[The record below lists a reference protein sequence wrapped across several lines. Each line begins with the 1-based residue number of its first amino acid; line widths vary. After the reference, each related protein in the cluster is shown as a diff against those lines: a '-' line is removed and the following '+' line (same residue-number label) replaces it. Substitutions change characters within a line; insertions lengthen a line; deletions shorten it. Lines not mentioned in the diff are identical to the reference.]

1 MLTVIMAGGKGTR
14 ISSIANDI
22 PKPMIDLCGKPILER
37 QMECLKKQGI
47 NEIVLVIGHLGDKII
62 EHFGD
67 GSSLGIK
74 LTYVKEEE
82 PLGTAGGLYH
92 IKDLYGPQRSGAP
105 ILLIN
110 GDIVFDIDIERF
122 CKFHKEKK
130 SDITLFTHPN
140 NHPYDSALIVTD
152 QEGKIIEWINKE
164 DARYDYKNRVNAGIH
179 LLESQILKDIWNL
192 GAPIKLDLD
201 RDVIKK
207 GINDKSLSAYAYDSP
222 EYVKDMG
229 TPDRYVQVCKD
240 FLSGI
245 VEKKN
250 LFKKQKAIFFDRDGT
265 INVHSGG
272 IHFITKSEE
281 MALIPGVAEAV
292 SKVNESG
299 YLAIVVTNQPVIAR
313 GDCTFED
320 LESIHNRMERLLGEK
335 GAYFDDIIFCPH
347 HPDKGFE
354 GERPEYKIDCEC
366 RKPKPGMIFRM
377 AEKYNIDLSQS
388 FMIGDDKRD
397 MQAGKAAGCRTC
409 YINANCFDID
419 RELWDYCTDS
429 LLDAVKWINGEER
442 I

>member
-22 PKPMIDLCGKPILER
+22 PKPMIDLCGKPILEH

-62 EHFGD
+62 EYFGD

-74 LTYVKEEE
+74 LTYIKEEE
-82 PLGTAGGLYH
+82 PLGTAGGLHH
-92 IKDLYGPQRSGAP
+92 IKDLYSPQKSGAP

-122 CKFHKEKK
+122 YKFHKKKK
-130 SDITLFTHPN
+130 SDITLFTQPN

-164 DARYDYKNRVNAGIH
+164 DARGDYKNRVNAGIH
-179 LLESQILKDIWNL
+179 LLEPQVLKDIWSL

-229 TPDRYVQVCKD
+229 TPDRYAQVCKD

-245 VEKKN
+245 VENKN
-250 LFKKQKAIFFDRDGT
+250 LLKKQKAIFFDRDGT
-265 INVHSGG
+265 INVHPGG
-272 IHFITKSEE
+272 IHFITKPEE
-281 MALIPGVAEAV
+281 MTLIPGVAEAV

-313 GDCTFED
+313 GDCTFEE
-320 LESIHNRMERLLGEK
+320 LESIHNRMERLLGET

-347 HPDKGFE
+347 HPDKGFG

-377 AEKYNIDLSQS
+377 AEKYNLDLSRS
-388 FMIGDDKRD
+388 FMIGDNKRD
-397 MQAGKAAGCRTC
+397 MQAGKTAGCRTC
-409 YINANCFDID
+409 YINAECSGID
-419 RELWDYCTDS
+419 SELWDYCTDS